1 MNFRNRK
8 FSFAGAEHPTG
19 DLAYSIGSV
28 SSFIFVSDFSI
39 VSDGLAVNSK
49 TYEASLT
56 QLRYSRSVSGQGK
69 VTLFHSTT
77 TYTIPSSVIL
87 SITDDMSWGRSLT
100 IFNYKLS
107 CFVTFAVLG
116 MRFKGHFFF
125 KRILANPYHPKRL
138 QTTALEAVRKTRQQ
152 FFEIFDPLLLRHH
165 FY

>member
-1 MNFRNRK
+1 MKFRIRK
-8 FSFAGAEHPTG
+8 FFFERAEHPIG

-77 TYTIPSSVIL
+77 TYTLPSSVTL
-87 SITDDMSWGRSLT
+87 SITDDMSWDRFSHYFYLQAKLLCNFRSL
-100 IFNYKLS
+100 
-107 CFVTFAVLG
+107 
-116 MRFKGHFFF
+116 
-125 KRILANPYHPKRL
+125 
-138 QTTALEAVRKTRQQ
+138 
-152 FFEIFDPLLLRHH
+152 
-165 FY
+165 